1 VKHARA
7 KSAIDEL
14 SEEFPMPAQVRA
26 DWALP
31 AQGRERLAAV
41 ADNWWLL
48 LLRGLAAVAFG
59 VIAFLWPAITLAA
72 LTYLFGTYVI
82 VDGLVAIWAAFNLR
96 GQVGVWWLGLS
107 GVVSILAG
115 IAAFV
120 DTGLTAFVLL
130 MFIAVWAI
138 LMGAL
143 QLYAAIQ
150 IWKVIDN
157 NWWLILSG
165 VLSVA
170 FGIALIAWP
179 VTGALALIWAIA
191 WFALFFGFMFVGL
204 AFELKKFKRT

>member
-1 VKHARA
+1 MPTQVPTGRA
-7 KSAIDEL
+7 S
-14 SEEFPMPAQVRA
+14 PVR
-26 DWALP
+26 
-31 AQGRERLAAV
+31 GRELLAAV

-48 LLRGLAAVAFG
+48 LVRGLAAIAFG

-72 LTYLFGTYVI
+72 LTYLFGVYVI
-82 VDGLVAIWAAFNLR
+82 VDGLVAIWAAYNLR
-96 GQVGVWWLGLS
+96 GQVGRWWLGLS

-120 DTGLTAFVLL
+120 DTGITAFVLL

-138 LMGAL
+138 LIGAL

-150 IWKVIDN
+150 ISKVIDS

-170 FGIALIAWP
+170 FGIAVIAWP
-179 VTGALALIWAIA
+179 LTGALALIWAIA
-191 WFALFFGFMFVGL
+191 WFALFLGFMFVGL